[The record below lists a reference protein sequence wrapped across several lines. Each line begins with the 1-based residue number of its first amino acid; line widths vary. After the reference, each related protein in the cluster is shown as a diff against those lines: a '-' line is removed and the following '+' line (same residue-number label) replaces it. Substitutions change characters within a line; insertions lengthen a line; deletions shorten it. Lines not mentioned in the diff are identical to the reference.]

1 MGIVFIK
8 SQLSRSFMSNS
19 ILITGIN
26 GFVGTNLYMNF
37 IHKIDIVGLDIL
49 SIPSTKQG
57 MIYNWD
63 ELSMLPDVDAIIHLA
78 GMAHDTRGTA
88 NESEYFDVNVGLTQK
103 IFDHFLSSSAQ
114 KFIYFSS
121 VKAVADSVEGE
132 ILTEEAYP
140 NPRTPYG
147 RSKLEAE
154 KGLLSKELPA
164 DKRLYIFRPAMIHGP
179 GNKGNL
185 NLLYSALKSGIP
197 YPLGAYS
204 NKRSFT
210 SIQNL
215 IFIVQSF
222 LQADIQSGIY
232 NVCDD
237 EPLSTIEIAKLIT
250 ESLDRTGKIWNI
262 PKTVINVLAK
272 SGDLLHL
279 PFNCERLQKLT
290 ETYVVSNAKLKLA
303 LKIDALPVR
312 ASEGLLDTLR
322 SFKA

>member
-1 MGIVFIK
+1 
-8 SQLSRSFMSNS
+8 MSYK

-26 GFVGTNLYMNF
+26 GFVGTNIYMNLF
-37 IHKIDIVGLDIL
+37 SNMDIVGLDI
-49 SIPSTKQG
+49 PSGSMNKDCV
-57 MIYNWD
+57 IYPWH
-63 ELSMLPDVDAIIHLA
+63 ELGKLPDVDAILHLA
-78 GMAHDTRGTA
+78 GLAHDTRGAA
-88 NESEYFDVNVGLTQK
+88 NESQYFEVNVGLTKK
-103 IFDHFLSSSAQ
+103 IFEHFLSSSAQ
-114 KFIYFSS
+114 KFIHFSS

>member
-1 MGIVFIK
+1 
-8 SQLSRSFMSNS
+8 MSNS

-26 GFVGTNLYMNF
+26 GFVGTNMYNNYYKN
-37 IHKIDIVGLDIL
+37 INIVGIDIASSKSDKLCSVY
-49 SIPSTKQG
+49 T
-57 MIYNWD
+57 WD
-63 ELSMLPDVDAIIHLA
+63 EFPVLPEVDAIIHLA
-78 GMAHDTRGTA
+78 GLAHDTRGTA
-88 NESEYFDVNVGLTQK
+88 NESQYFEVNVGLTQK
-103 IFDHFLSSSAQ
+103 IFDHFLTSSAQ

-132 ILTEEAYP
+132 ILTEQASP

-147 RSKLEAE
+147 ISKLEAE
-154 KGLLSKELPA
+154 KYLLSKELPS

-185 NLLYSALKSGIP
+185 NLLYSVLKSGIP
-197 YPLGAYS
+197 YPLGAYN

-222 LQADIQSGIY
+222 LQTDIPSGIY

-237 EPLSTIEIAKLIT
+237 EALSTTEIVTLINQ
-250 ESLDRTGKIWNI
+250 SFGRSGKIWNI
-262 PKTVINVLAK
+262 PKRLINGLAK
-272 SGDLLHL
+272 TGDLLHL
-279 PFNCERLQKLT
+279 PFNSERLQKLT

-303 LKIDALPVR
+303 LKADNLPVGAR
-312 ASEGLLDTLR
+312 EGLSDTLR

>member
-1 MGIVFIK
+1 
-8 SQLSRSFMSNS
+8 MSNS

-26 GFVGTNLYMNF
+26 GFVGTNMYNNYYKN
-37 IHKIDIVGLDIL
+37 INIIGIDI
-49 SIPSTKQG
+49 SSSKSEKQCA
-57 MIYNWD
+57 IYTWD
-63 ELSMLPDVDAIIHLA
+63 ELSLLPEVDTVIHLA

-88 NESEYFDVNVGLTQK
+88 NESHYFEVNVGLTQK

-121 VKAVADSVEGE
+121 VKAVADSVEDE
-132 ILTEEAYP
+132 ILTEEADP

-154 KGLLSKELPA
+154 KYLLSKPLPS
-164 DKRLYIFRPAMIHGP
+164 DKRLYIFRPALIHGP

-197 YPLGAYS
+197 YPLGAY
-204 NKRSFT
+204 NNERSLT

-215 IFIVQSF
+215 LFIVESF
-222 LQADIQSGIY
+222 LQSEIPSGVY

-237 EPLSTIEIAKLIT
+237 EPLSTIEIAKLINQ
-250 ESLDRTGKIWNI
+250 SLGHSGKIWSF
-262 PKTVINVLAK
+262 PKTLINGLAK
-272 SGDLLHL
+272 IGDLLHL
-279 PFNCERLQKLT
+279 PFNSERLQKLT

-303 LKIDALPVR
+303 LKTDALPVQ
-312 ASEGLLDTLR
+312 ASKGLLDTLR
-322 SFKA
+322 SFNP